1 GEPGSPIQI
10 AGKLMVIVTM
20 ALVVNLAGAFIVML
34 GLPDPGRMM
43 LLDPTAIMA
52 DPPVRVVPMAIVVV
66 VTIARH
72 IVGPTSAAE
81 RPLVLLPNV
90 SSGGG
95 MPGVEIVP
103 VGVPDSLRFRA
114 RSSIGLHRQ
123 PTGQNQ

>member
-1 GEPGSPIQI
+1 
-10 AGKLMVIVTM
+10 MVIVTM
-20 ALVVNLAGAFIVML
+20 ALVVILAVAVIVML
-34 GLPDPGRMM
+34 ALLHPVRMM

-66 VTIARH
+66 VTIAIH

-81 RPLVLLPNV
+81 RPLISILKV

-103 VGVPDSLRFRA
+103 VDVPDSLRFRA
-114 RSSIGLHRQ
+114 RSSIGLHRK

>member
-1 GEPGSPIQI
+1 
-10 AGKLMVIVTM
+10 MVIVTM

-90 SSGGG
+90 SCGGG
-95 MPGVEIVP
+95 MPGVAIVP
-103 VGVPDSLRFRA
+103 IDVPDSLRFRA
-114 RSSIGLHRQ
+114 RSSIGLHRK